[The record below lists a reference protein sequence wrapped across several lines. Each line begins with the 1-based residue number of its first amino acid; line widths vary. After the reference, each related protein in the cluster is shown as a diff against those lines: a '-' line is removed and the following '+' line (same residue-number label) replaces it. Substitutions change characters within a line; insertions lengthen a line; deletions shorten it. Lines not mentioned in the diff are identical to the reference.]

1 MDTVK
6 NRPFRFSYVIIPV
19 VIGLSVVG
27 WLFWKEFNP
36 DLFSD
41 VRFSWRMA
49 GGLLLAFVFM
59 FGRDG
64 GLMARFRY
72 LCDGSLSWRQAFNVN
87 MLCEFTSAVTPSAVG
102 GSSLIVL
109 FLNREGINA
118 GRSTALMISCLF
130 LDELFLVVAC
140 PLVLLFFSL
149 SEVFGDVS
157 VFSESVKILFFTVYA
172 LVAVWTL
179 LLYIALFHRPEW
191 VKRLLTAL
199 FRLPLLRRWRKPID
213 ELTDNLVES
222 SRQISGKSFVFWL
235 KAFGL
240 TCLAWCSRYLVVNAL
255 LLAFTSG
262 GDQLVAFV
270 RQLILWIV
278 MMVSPTPG
286 GSGISEYMFQVYYAD
301 FFAVSGMALVVA
313 FVWRIITYYMYL
325 VIGVCIIPGWLK
337 KFNIQER

>member
-1 MDTVK
+1 MDVAK
-6 NRPFRFSYVIIPV
+6 KPFKFSYVVIPV
-19 VIGLSVVG
+19 VIGLSVVA

-41 VRFSWRMA
+41 IRLSWKLV

-72 LCDGSLSWRQAFNVN
+72 LAEGSLSWRQAFNVN
-87 MLCEFTSAVTPSAVG
+87 MLCEFTSAVTPSSVG

-140 PLVLLFFSL
+140 PLALACFSFSDLFGS
-149 SEVFGDVS
+149 VS
-157 VFSESVKILFFTVYA
+157 VFSDSVKVLFFVVYVVIA
-172 LVAVWTL
+172 LWTFI
-179 LLYIALFHRPEW
+179 LYVALFHKPEW
-191 VKRLLTAL
+191 VKRLLTSL
-199 FRLPLLRRWRKPID
+199 FCFPVLRRWRKNID
-213 ELTDNLVES
+213 GLTDNLVES
-222 SRQISGKSFVFWL
+222 SHQISGKPFSFWL

-240 TCLAWCSRYLVVNAL
+240 TCVAWCSRYLVVNAL
-255 LLAFTSG
+255 LLAFTASG
-262 GDQLVAFV
+262 NQLVAFV

-278 MMVSPTPG
+278 MMISPTPG
-286 GSGISEYMFQVYYAD
+286 GSGVSEYMFQVYYAD
-301 FFAVSGMALVVA
+301 FFTVSGMALVVA
-313 FVWRIITYYMYL
+313 FVWRVITYYMYL
-325 VIGVCIIPGWLK
+325 LIGVCIIPGWVK
-337 KFNIQER
+337 KF

>member
-1 MDTVK
+1 METIK
-6 NRPFRFSYVIIPV
+6 KPFRFSYVIIPV

-36 DLFSD
+36 QLFSD
-41 VRFSWRMA
+41 IHFSWRLL
-49 GGLLLAFVFM
+49 GGLLLAFLFM

-64 GLMARFRY
+64 GLIARFRY
-72 LCDGSLSWRQAFNVN
+72 LSENTLSWRKAFNVN

-109 FLNREGINA
+109 FLNKEGINA

-130 LDELFLVVAC
+130 LDELFLVIAC
-140 PLVLLFFSL
+140 PLALLFFPF
-149 SEVFGDVS
+149 SELFGTIS
-157 VFSESVKILFFTVYA
+157 VFSESIKLLFFVVYG
-172 LVAVWTL
+172 VVTIWTI
-179 LLYIALFHRPEW
+179 LLYLALFHRPEW
-191 VKRLLTAL
+191 VKHLLISV
-199 FRLPLLRRWRKPID
+199 FRLPLLRRWKKAIE

-222 SRQISGKSFVFWL
+222 SHQMSGKPFVFWL

-240 TCLAWCSRYLVVNAL
+240 TCCAWVSRYLVVNAL
-255 LLAFTSG
+255 LFAFTTDGS
-262 GDQLVAFV
+262 QLVAFV

-278 MMVSPTPG
+278 MTVSPTPG

-301 FFAVSGMALVVA
+301 FFSVSGMALVVA

-325 VIGVCIIPGWLK
+325 IVGVCIIPGWLK
-337 KFNIQER
+337 KFNF

>member
-1 MDTVK
+1 MDSAK
-6 NRPFRFSYVIIPV
+6 KPFKFSYVLIPV
-19 VIGLSVVG
+19 AIGLSVVG

-36 DLFSD
+36 ELFSGI
-41 VRFSWRMA
+41 RFSWQLV
-49 GGLLLAFVFM
+49 GGLLLAFLFM

-64 GLMARFRY
+64 GLIARFRY
-72 LCDGSLSWRQAFNVN
+72 LSERSLSWRQAFNVN
-87 MLCEFTSAVTPSAVG
+87 MLCEFTSAVTPSSVG
-102 GSSLIVL
+102 GSSLIVV

-140 PLVLLFFSL
+140 PLALAFFSFADL
-149 SEVFGDVS
+149 FGSVS
-157 VFSESVKILFFTVYA
+157 VFSESVKVLFFLVYA
-172 LVAVWTL
+172 LIALWTF
-179 LLYIALFHRPEW
+179 LLYVALFHRPEW
-191 VKRLLTAL
+191 VKGLLTAL
-199 FRLPLLRRWRKPID
+199 FRLPLLRRWKKQIG

-222 SRQISGKSFVFWL
+222 SHQMSGKPFSFWL

-240 TCLAWCSRYLVVNAL
+240 TWVAWLSRYLVVNAL
-255 LLAFTSG
+255 LLAFAATG
-262 GDQLVAFV
+262 GDQLIGLV

-301 FFAVSGMALVVA
+301 FFTIPGMALVVA

-325 VIGVCIIPGWLK
+325 IIGVCIIPGWVK
-337 KFNIQER
+337 KFNL

>member
-1 MDTVK
+1 MDTAK
-6 NRPFRFSYVIIPV
+6 NKPFKFSYVIIPV

-27 WLFWKEFNP
+27 WLFWKDFNP
-36 DLFSD
+36 DLFTGI
-41 VRFSWRMA
+41 RFSWQLL
-49 GGLLLAFVFM
+49 GGLLLAFLFM

-64 GLMARFRY
+64 GLIARFRY
-72 LCDGSLSWRQAFNVN
+72 LSEGSLSWRQAFNVN

-130 LDELFLVVAC
+130 LDELFLVLAC
-140 PLVLLFFSL
+140 PLALLFFSFSDL
-149 SEVFGDVS
+149 FGAVS
-157 VFSESVKILFFTVYA
+157 VFSESVKILFFVVYGVIA
-172 LVAVWTL
+172 AWTF

-191 VKRLLTAL
+191 VKHLLTGL
-199 FRLPLLRRWRKPID
+199 FRLPLLRRWKRQID

-222 SRQISGKSFVFWL
+222 SHQISGKSFDFWL
-235 KAFGL
+235 KAFGM

-255 LLAFTSG
+255 LLAFTTDG
-262 GDQLVAFV
+262 NQLIAFV

-278 MMVSPTPG
+278 MTVSPTPG

-301 FFAVSGMALVVA
+301 FFTVSGMALVVA

-325 VIGVCIIPGWLK
+325 IIGVCIIPGWLK
-337 KFNIQER
+337 KFNL